1 MNLTPYIDRLQANAG
16 IVKALLQNINPQQ
29 AIWKPDEKE
38 WSLVEVINHLYDEE
52 VLDFRAHF
60 QQTLAGYQ
68 WTPIDPVSWVTEHGY
83 AQREIA
89 KSLDHFL
96 EEREQSIAW
105 LNTLQNPDFEKTIK
119 TNWGEIS
126 AGNLF
131 HSWIAHDYLHIRQI
145 NQLLYMYTAFTAQP
159 YEVFYAGDW

>member
-1 MNLTPYIDRLQANAG
+1 MIISYSVTCLQKNAD
-16 IVKALLQNINPQQ
+16 IIKACLDNIPDTQ
-29 AIWKPDEKE
+29 ASWKPDEKE

-60 QQTLAGYQ
+60 QQALAGYQ
-68 WTPIDPVSWVTEHGY
+68 WSPIDPVSWALQHGY
-83 AQREIA
+83 TQRKLA
-89 KSLDHFL
+89 NSLENFL
-96 EEREQSIAW
+96 NERQHSIAW
-105 LNTLQNPDFEKTIK
+105 LKTLQNPEFEKTIK
-119 TNWGEIS
+119 TGWGEIS

-145 NQLLYMYTAFTAQP
+145 NQLLYQYTAFTAQP